1 MIAVISLS
9 VLELPSRPPKSE
21 SLVADNRQ
29 LCQFRARGFFL
40 TISPHEWVMKYFM
53 LTVVA
58 TIGGVALSTIRR
70 RISPAISEA
79 EVEDIRDLLI
89 A

>member
-1 MIAVISLS
+1 
-9 VLELPSRPPKSE
+9 
-21 SLVADNRQ
+21 
-29 LCQFRARGFFL
+29 
-40 TISPHEWVMKYFM
+40 MKYFM

-58 TIGGVALSTIRR
+58 TIGGVALSTNRR
-70 RISPAISEA
+70 RISPAISE